1 MSNNVSDR
9 CPYELDG
16 HHYNISNAY
25 AAQVHAITSSHAFI
39 PSYLCRGESGVAY
52 LWRPQL
58 CSYYLLQPSLKETG
72 SVCAIMNGEDFSQ
85 F

>member
-25 AAQVHAITSSHAFI
+25 AAQVHAITGSHAFI
-39 PSYLCRGESGVAY
+39 PSYLCQGESDVAY

-58 CSYYLLQPSLKETG
+58 CILIAAFVEGNRKHPRN
-72 SVCAIMNGEDFSQ
+72 MNGEDFLQ